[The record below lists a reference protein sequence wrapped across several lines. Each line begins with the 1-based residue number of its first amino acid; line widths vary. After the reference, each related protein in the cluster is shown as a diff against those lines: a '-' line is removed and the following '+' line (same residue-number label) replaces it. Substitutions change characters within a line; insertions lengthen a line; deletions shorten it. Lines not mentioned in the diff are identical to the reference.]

1 MARFKKGIRLG
12 CSGFIFLIVYCIII
26 ANLEKP
32 MPFLIISIL
41 FIFLIFVAYQKRTDD
56 GASGAEIT
64 VIENPTEV
72 ISTPEDTNQPTNSAN
87 TIYTDSMLDDLFDS
101 YTPDDKVVELDDQ
114 WWHLRQIAFDAFN
127 RHNLELA
134 VEWQEKAC
142 QVAHELK
149 KHCSKTPQG
158 RKYFREMYEEC
169 HSADDPCFSLLT
181 REEDCLQDWKNNADK
196 IKEKWAKEE
205 RIKEVKETLREDLL
219 YRILTDPGVRQ
230 ATLVNEYEPYL
241 AYTVRKGIDDLVAAN
256 KIVKTKAGNSY
267 ALTVA
272 TPKENN
278 MRAE

>member
-1 MARFKKGIRLG
+1 MAKFKKGIRLG
-12 CSGFIFLIVYCIII
+12 CLGFIFLIAYCMIV

-32 MPFLIISIL
+32 IPFLIISIL
-41 FIFLIFVAYQKRTDD
+41 FIFLISVAYQKRTDD
-56 GASGAEIT
+56 SASDAEIT
-64 VIENPTEV
+64 VIEKSTEV
-72 ISTPEDTNQPTNSAN
+72 IFKSEEANQSTNSTS
-87 TIYTDSMLDDLFDS
+87 TIYTDSTLDDLFDS
-101 YTPDDKVVELDDQ
+101 YTPDDKAVELDDQ
-114 WWHLRQIAFDAFN
+114 WWHLRQIALDAFN

-134 VEWQEKAC
+134 IEWQEKAC

-256 KIVKTKAGNSY
+256 KIVKAKAGNSY

-272 TPKENN
+272 RQKKTI
-278 MRAE
+278 